1 MAMNSERNKRRR
13 LRKPIRIAL
22 KIITY
27 VVIAAAMDLATIST
41 FLYWLGSGYLL
52 CGVGTSLLINVILEY
67 LFFRNEM
74 CEESTGR

>member
-1 MAMNSERNKRRR
+1 MAMNSARNKRRR

-41 FLYWLGSGYLL
+41 FLYWFGSGYLL
-52 CGVGTSLLINVILEY
+52 SGVGTSLLINVILEY

-74 CEESTGR
+74 YEGSTGR